1 MKKSTQIYLAL
12 TLIGVIL
19 IGLGCGIS
27 IFEISNYKTADYR
40 TNFSDAALP
49 MVEITTETLEAPLSG
64 SGQFKLDYY
73 PWYDSD
79 YDVQIDNSLQDKVL
93 VQITG
98 PKGLYNYHLTKVT
111 QENSNYYQLYL
122 EGRDLESFQL
132 MLKAAKEGYIINNL
146 PPVKVTLLMSEAQA
160 KNFKL
165 NEERNRASEMASDYE
180 ERMQTMEEQ
189 YQEQLIEL
197 EEQRQT
203 QWEEQQQSYETRINE
218 LQQQYEEQLMEK
230 EEQIEMLQQQI
241 EDIRSSLN

>member
-40 TNFSDAALP
+40 TDLTDVSLP
-49 MVEITTETLEAPLSG
+49 LLEMTTETLEAPLNG
-64 SGQFKLDYY
+64 DGQFKLDYY

-79 YDVQIDNSLQDKVL
+79 YAVQIDNSLQDKVL

-98 PKGLYNYHLTKVT
+98 PKNLYSYHLNPITA
-111 QENSNYYQLYL
+111 EGSNYYQLYL
-122 EGRDLESFQL
+122 ESRGLESFQL
-132 MLKAAKEGYIINNL
+132 VLKAAKEGYIINNL
-146 PPVKVTLLMSEAQA
+146 PSIKVTLLMNEAQA

-180 ERMQTMEEQ
+180 ERMQAVEEQ
-189 YQEQLIEL
+189 YQEQLAAL
-197 EEQRQT
+197 EEQQQT
-203 QWEEQQQSYETRINE
+203 QWEEQQQSYETQLNE
-218 LQQQYEEQLMEK
+218 LQQQYEEQLMQK
-230 EEQIEMLQQQI
+230 DEQIELLQQQL
-241 EDIRSSLN
+241 EAVRASLN